1 MNILKTPQQK
11 LLEEMGVAQAS
22 PGYLKTPKQLL
33 LEEARVSPIQYSDGG
48 GVDQQQ
54 QYSPEMLRALLAA
67 YNHLGMTEK
76 PTPEPTFQA
85 QPTTATS
92 FLRDRTA
99 SIIGEK
105 PADRLFGTGSE
116 GQQTEYLPLQYFNPL
131 AAAGA
136 TIDAF
141 PRMKTQL
148 QEGEPGEALQTG
160 GLTALGLVPFA
171 KPIKAVAKKISK
183 KIKK

>member
-1 MNILKTPQQK
+1 MNILKTPKEK
-11 LLEEMGVAQAS
+11 LLEEAGVIPSS
-22 PGYLKTPKQLL
+22 PGMLKTPQQMV
-33 LEEARVSPIQYSDGG
+33 LEESGAVPNVYADGG
-48 GVDQQQ
+48 AVEQ

-67 YNHLGMTEK
+67 YDYLGMTEK

-92 FLRDRTA
+92 FLRDRVA
-99 SIIGEK
+99 SVLGEK

-116 GQQTEYLPLQYFNPL
+116 GQQTEYLPLQYFNPI

-141 PRMKTQL
+141 PRMRTQL

>member
-11 LLEEMGVAQAS
+11 LLEEMGVAPAT

-33 LEEARVSPIQYSDGG
+33 LEEARVSPIQYADGG
-48 GVDQQQ
+48 MVDEQQ

-67 YNHLGMTEK
+67 YDRLGMTQK

-92 FLRDRTA
+92 FLRDRVA
-99 SIIGEK
+99 SVVGEK

-116 GQQTEYLPLQYFNPL
+116 GQQAEYLPLQLMNPL
-131 AAAGA
+131 AAVGS
-136 TIDAF
+136 TIDMI
-141 PRMKTQL
+141 PQMKTQL
-148 QEGEPGEALQTG
+148 QEGEPGSAAMTG
-160 GLTALGLVPFA
+160 GLAGLTLLPFA
-171 KPIKAVAKKISK
+171 KPIKAAAKKISK